1 MNSRKAS
8 LGLLKPA
15 QVSSRN
21 NYRIARLSSWAAN
34 SYPMPAVPPVIKTVL
49 PESFICD
56 STLHFFFIPRIELR
70 VKESVG
76 RKKPMATVRQWRE

>member
-1 MNSRKAS
+1 
-8 LGLLKPA
+8 
-15 QVSSRN
+15 
-21 NYRIARLSSWAAN
+21 
-34 SYPMPAVPPVIKTVL
+34 MPLVPPVIKTVL

-56 STLHFFFIPRIELR
+56 SILYFFFIPQIELR